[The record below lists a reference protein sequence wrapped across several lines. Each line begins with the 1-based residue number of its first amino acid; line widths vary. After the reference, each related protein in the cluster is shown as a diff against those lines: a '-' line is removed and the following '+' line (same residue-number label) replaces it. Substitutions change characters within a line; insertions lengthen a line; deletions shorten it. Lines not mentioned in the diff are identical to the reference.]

1 MYNVDYL
8 LTNVLEWDKLATL
21 INGQSVNGFDKRVAA
36 GLLKVLLKT
45 KTNYSY
51 QVASR
56 KTQEFNPQVKSEV
69 RLLLANSIEDVF
81 ASADIATWVA
91 FNYEH
96 IDEQVLKTIRVLDIH
111 CKPQDNIGFYLHAS
125 KLFFAANDEERVGGI

>member
-1 MYNVDYL
+1 MYNVDNL
-8 LTNVLEWDKLATL
+8 LANVLEWDKLATL

-51 QVASR
+51 QVAAR
-56 KTQEFNPQVKSEV
+56 KTIEFDPQVKTEV

>member
-1 MYNVDYL
+1 MHNVDHL
-8 LTNVLEWDKLATL
+8 LANVLEWDKLATL

-111 CKPQDNIGFYLHAS
+111 CKPQDNIGFHLHAS

>member
-1 MYNVDYL
+1 MENL
-8 LTNVLEWDKLATL
+8 LANVLEWDKLATL
-21 INGQSVNGFDKRVAA
+21 IDGQSVHGFDKRVAA

-56 KTQEFNPQVKSEV
+56 KTQEFNPQVRTEV

-96 IDEQVLKTIRVLDIH
+96 INEWYWQLFACWTFIAE
-111 CKPQDNIGFYLHAS
+111 DNIGL
-125 KLFFAANDEERVGGI
+125 

>member
-1 MYNVDYL
+1 MDNL
-8 LTNVLEWDKLATL
+8 FANVLEWDKLATL
-21 INGQSVNGFDKRVAA
+21 ISGQSVNGFDKRVAA

-56 KTQEFNPQVKSEV
+56 KTQEFNPQVKAEV

-96 IDEQVLKTIRVLDIH
+96 IDEQVLATICVLDIH

>member
-1 MYNVDYL
+1 MDNL
-8 LTNVLEWDKLATL
+8 LANVLEWDKLATL

-51 QVASR
+51 QVAAR
-56 KTQEFNPQVKSEV
+56 KTKEFNPQVQAEV
-69 RLLLANSIEDVF
+69 RLVLANSLEDVF

-96 IDEQVLKTIRVLDIH
+96 IDEQVLATIRVLDIH

>member
-1 MYNVDYL
+1 MDNL
-8 LTNVLEWDKLATL
+8 LANVLEWDKLATL
-21 INGQSVNGFDKRVAA
+21 INGQSVNGFDKLVAA

-51 QVASR
+51 QVAAR
-56 KTQEFNPQVKSEV
+56 KTQEFDPQVKAEV

-81 ASADIATWVA
+81 ASADIATWIA

>member
-1 MYNVDYL
+1 M
-8 LTNVLEWDKLATL
+8 KL
-21 INGQSVNGFDKRVAA
+21 
-36 GLLKVLLKT
+36 
-45 KTNYSY
+45 
-51 QVASR
+51 
-56 KTQEFNPQVKSEV
+56 EV

-81 ASADIATWVA
+81 ASADIATWEA

>member
-96 IDEQVLKTIRVLDIH
+96 IDEQEFKTIRVLDIH

>member
-1 MYNVDYL
+1 MYNVDNL
-8 LTNVLEWDKLATL
+8 LANVLEWDKLATL
-21 INGQSVNGFDKRVAA
+21 IDGQSVHGFDKRVAA

-56 KTQEFNPQVKSEV
+56 KTQEFNCQVKTEV

-96 IDEQVLKTIRVLDIH
+96 IDEQVLATIRVLDIH